1 MRTTRLIAAG
11 IAGTILMGAASPV
24 FALPL
29 AQNGAAV
36 SQSAPETATDVRWR
50 RGWGWGVG
58 ALGLGL
64 AAGAIASPYYGYG
77 YGPAYGPGYYY
88 GPPAPAYG
96 YGPAY
101 YGGGPAYAGPPG
113 GDAVAYCMQTY
124 RSYNPRTG
132 MFRGYDGAYH
142 PCP

>member
-1 MRTTRLIAAG
+1 MRMTKLIAG
-11 IAGTILMGAASPV
+11 GVVGVILMGAASPT

-29 AQNGAAV
+29 ASNGAALT
-36 SQSAPETATDVRWR
+36 QAAPETTTDVRWR
-50 RGWGWGVG
+50 RGWGWAGVG

-64 AAGAIASPYYGYG
+64 ALGAAPYYG
-77 YGPAYGPGYYY
+77 YGPGYYY

-101 YGGGPAYAGPPG
+101 YGGPVYAGPPG

-132 MFRGYDGAYH
+132 MFLGYDGAYH

>member
-1 MRTTRLIAAG
+1 MNKSRSAEEVLESC
-11 IAGTILMGAASPV
+11 SP
-24 FALPL
+24 
-29 AQNGAAV
+29 
-36 SQSAPETATDVRWR
+36 DVR
-50 RGWGWGVG
+50 V
-58 ALGLGL
+58 L
-64 AAGAIASPYYGYG
+64 ADKARQLLLKLLPQAEESVDPTASVLSYG
-77 YGPAYGPGYYY
+77 YGPGYYY

-101 YGGGPAYAGPPG
+101 YGGPVYAGPPG

-132 MFRGYDGAYH
+132 MFLGYDGAYH